1 MGRERMVTPVHGRA
15 DPCSGTSGG
24 TMRAHE
30 AGIRR
35 EMPRTAER
43 PCTGQ
48 PGGSQ
53 YRTGSRTPWLEV
65 ALLLDAG
72 LLATQVAQV
81 VQLGATDVTTGDDLD
96 RLDRRAVEREG
107 PLDTDAVADLADRE
121 GLARTTALAADD
133 HALEDLD
140 TAPRAFSDADVHLER
155 VTRAERRGVG
165 THRGLLDL
173 LDQGVHDCVSSALTE
188 GRPRA

>member
-1 MGRERMVTPVHGRA
+1 MKPVSGAKCREPARGPVRA
-15 DPCSGTSGG
+15 NQAVLSI
-24 TMRAHE
+24 E
-30 AGIRR
+30 
-35 EMPRTAER
+35 
-43 PCTGQ
+43 
-48 PGGSQ
+48 PGHAD
-53 YRTGSRTPWLEV
+53 PWLEV

-133 HALEDLD
+133 HA
-140 TAPRAFSDADVHLER
+140 
-155 VTRAERRGVG
+155 
-165 THRGLLDL
+165 
-173 LDQGVHDCVSSALTE
+173 
-188 GRPRA
+188 